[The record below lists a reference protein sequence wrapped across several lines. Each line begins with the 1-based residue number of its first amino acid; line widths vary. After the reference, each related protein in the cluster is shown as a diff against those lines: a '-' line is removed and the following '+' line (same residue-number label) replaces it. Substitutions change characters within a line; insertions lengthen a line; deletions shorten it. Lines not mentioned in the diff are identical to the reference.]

1 MKIIAIEH
9 EVPNLK
15 GEDFQPYLKAETR
28 QVWELYKSGLL
39 REIYFRADHNEAVL
53 VLECKSVQEA
63 EKILATLPLVK
74 ENLIR
79 FELIPL
85 KPYPGFERLFE
96 AEVPKK

>member
-15 GEDFQPYLKAETR
+15 GEDFQPYIKAETR

-39 REIYFRADHNEAVL
+39 REIYFRADRNEAVL
-53 VLECKSVQEA
+53 VLECENSLHA
-63 EKILATLPLVK
+63 EEILSSLPLVK
-74 ENLIR
+74 ADLIR

-96 AEVPKK
+96 ADEPEE

>member
-1 MKIIAIEH
+1 MKIFAIEH
-9 EVPNLK
+9 EAPNLK
-15 GEDFQPYLKAETR
+15 VEAFQPYLKAETR
-28 QVWELYKSGLL
+28 KVWELYKSGLL
-39 REIYFRADHNEAVL
+39 REIYFRADRSEAVL
-53 VLECKSVQEA
+53 VLECESVQEA

-96 AEVPKK
+96 AEVPEE